1 MVLYGCIC
9 AHWNGWHDA
18 RWIVIADKYNTMP
31 LAKGAFRSIED
42 IKYRYYEVTR
52 LLNEHRALVSR
63 KQHNAASDVT
73 AVNIEPT
80 TSATT
85 TPGATPTPSAP
96 STPAATPASTDVVMA
111 NPSAAGSSTATPTSS
126 APAPTSDSSYR
137 FNIVYEK
144 QRKRQLEL
152 AFTRSVEEE
161 LEIKRLNEELR
172 SVEQQLKKVAVKVD
186 PKKKKELADVPYQI
200 HRPVAPGVMLRSAT
214 LMLPASR
221 PQQPGL
227 STKLTKKMDLMLE
240 ELGIPARPIP
250 TKPVCEMFD
259 SLRQE
264 VVGLLSLRKHLAAKQ
279 ADMQFLRDRYQSLT
293 GTEFRPM
300 PIPTR
305 RAGTSKFSITKDVQ
319 SSEEIYIL
327 ISL

>member
-1 MVLYGCIC
+1 
-9 AHWNGWHDA
+9 
-18 RWIVIADKYNTMP
+18 MP

-52 LLNEHRALVSR
+52 LLNEHRALALR
-63 KQHNAASDVT
+63 KHHSSFNASAGKAESI
-73 AVNIEPT
+73 A
-80 TSATT
+80 SATS
-85 TPGATPTPSAP
+85 TPAPSAP
-96 STPAATPASTDVVMA
+96 STPAATPASADSVMA
-111 NPSAAGSSTATPTSS
+111 NSSAIGSAGSSIP
-126 APAPTSDSSYR
+126 APASDSSYR

-161 LEIKRLNEELR
+161 LEIKKLNEELR

-200 HRPVAPGVMLRSAT
+200 HRPVAPGVMLRSST
-214 LMLPASR
+214 LVLPASR

-227 STKLTKKMDLMLE
+227 STKLAKKMDLILE

-279 ADMQFLRDRYQSLT
+279 ADVQFLRDRYQALT

-300 PIPTR
+300 PIPKR
-305 RAGTSKFSITKDVQ
+305 RAGRSK
-319 SSEEIYIL
+319 SSFRNDCAFIAEDICIL
-327 ISL
+327 IIILFCRQARRCSCCRIDGCCQCNLHTSAYQSR